1 MPWLQLEIK
10 VDPIHAEELEDQLT
24 EAGAVAVTMQDAADQ
39 PIFEPDLGTTPL
51 WQQTRII
58 GLFDA
63 EQDMTLLLVALCAQ
77 KVVYR
82 LEPLEDRDWGRV
94 WIEHFKPMQ
103 FGQHLWICPS
113 WCPPVDPEAINILL
127 DPGLAFGTGTHPTTS
142 LCLEQLDAHPP
153 VNERVIDYGC
163 GSGILAIAALK
174 LGAKQVLAI
183 DHDPQALQA
192 TRDNAERNQ
201 CDLQVGFPDSTELIE
216 QIIPADR
223 ILANILAKPL
233 CTLAE
238 IFSKLVKIEGE
249 IILSGILES
258 QIDEVIQCYI
268 PWFSM
273 QLAGIRDGWVCLSG
287 KRLR

>member
-1 MPWLQLEIK
+1 MAWLELSIYIAPADADEIS
-10 VDPIHAEELEDQLT
+10 DQLT
-24 EAGAVAVTMQDAADQ
+24 DAGAVAVTMQDAADQ

-51 WQQTRII
+51 WQQTRIV

-63 EQDMTLLLVALCAQ
+63 EQDMTPLLVSLCAQ
-77 KVVYR
+77 KVEYR

-94 WIEHFKPMQ
+94 WMEHFKPMQ

-113 WCPPVDPEAINILL
+113 WCPPVEPNAINILL
-127 DPGLAFGTGTHPTTS
+127 DPGLAFGTGTHPTTA

-153 VNERVIDYGC
+153 VNESVIDYGC
-163 GSGILAIAALK
+163 GSGILAIAAFK
-174 LGAKQVLAI
+174 LGASPVLAI

-201 CDLQVGFPDSTELIE
+201 CDLQISFPDAIE
-216 QIIPADR
+216 QILPVDL

-233 CTLAE
+233 CELAE
-238 IFSKLVKIEGE
+238 IFSKMVKIEGE

-258 QIDEVIQCYI
+258 QMEEVIQCYM
-268 PWFSM
+268 PWFTM
-273 QLAGIRDGWVCLSG
+273 QLVGTRDGWICLSG
-287 KRLR
+287 KRLS